1 MSDNIHLAPGVDTT
15 LLKTLF
21 SVVTDAVGALRFP
34 VKSNKFPPTVNLVRS
49 LSYFSGFNSHTIFP
63 YVNFL
68 SSGTCV
74 FEMKITVFVHFTVLI
89 SWADFP
95 CSFTKDRYQNF
106 LSGSLT
112 ICIYYWTTPDIL
124 WVTTLASLT
133 CSNCADNANFGTGLF
148 LHLDL
153 KLELGPL
160 VFTLG
165 GCIGCTLGGDTGTSG
180 IMMCGTEGYMW
191 TLL

>member
-1 MSDNIHLAPGVDTT
+1 
-15 LLKTLF
+15 
-21 SVVTDAVGALRFP
+21 
-34 VKSNKFPPTVNLVRS
+34 
-49 LSYFSGFNSHTIFP
+49 
-63 YVNFL
+63 
-68 SSGTCV
+68 
-74 FEMKITVFVHFTVLI
+74 MKITLFVTFTVLI
-89 SWADFP
+89 PWANYP
-95 CSFTKDRYQNF
+95 SSFAKDRSQTF
-106 LSGSLT
+106 LSGTLT
-112 ICIYYWTTPDIL
+112 RRLYSWTTPDIL
-124 WVTTLASLT
+124 WVTALASLT